1 MFDSTSQI
9 ADQTVGLSLSPPS
22 TGHVPLQILL
32 VPATHEFL
40 LHVCRLETPPDP
52 PVSKVGFPFPF
63 ISRMNPIVYDMS
75 RAPVPLISSEGQRG
89 LISGYQGIGGVL

>member
-1 MFDSTSQI
+1 MFDSASQI
-9 ADQTVGLSLSPPS
+9 ADQNGGSSQSPPS

-32 VPATHEFL
+32 VPASHEFL
-40 LHVCRLETPPDP
+40 LHVCRLETPLDP
-52 PVSKVGFPFPF
+52 PVPRVGFSFPF

-75 RAPVPLISSEGQRG
+75 RVPVPLISSEGQRG